1 MRHLT
6 TALLLLVLSVPVAM
20 SQAPAGEAVENAACA
35 SWLNHRIGQLHTD
48 QVIDLCR
55 ETAGKPLLLV
65 NTASYCGFTYQ
76 FAGLE
81 ALYQRYK
88 DRGLVIIGFP
98 SDDFFQEDDDAAK
111 TAEIC
116 YVNYGVSF
124 LMTEA
129 IEVRG
134 SDAHPVFQHLA
145 REQAQPNWN
154 FNKYVVDREGN
165 VTELFRSITEPD
177 DARLLAA
184 IELIL

>member
-1 MRHLT
+1 MRQVFT
-6 TALLLLVLSVPVAM
+6 FLLLAVLAVPAAIP
-20 SQAPAGEAVENAACA
+20 QHLPAQQQSCA
-35 SWLNHRIGQLHTD
+35 SWLDHKISRLHTD

-55 ETAGKPLLLV
+55 ETAGKPVLLV

-76 FAGLE
+76 FTGLE

-98 SDDFFQEDDDAAK
+98 SDDFFQEDEDDAR

-129 IEVRG
+129 IDVRG
-134 SDAHPVFQHLA
+134 SDAHPVFRHLA
-145 REQAQPNWN
+145 RQKAQPNWN
-154 FNKYVVDREGN
+154 FNKYVVDRAGN

-177 DARLLAA
+177 DPRLLAA